1 METEQRYEF
10 DDLTHISA
18 VAVGVPGQ
26 RTFFLIVAN
35 GREWV
40 RVWLEKEVLEALTVA
55 IERLT
60 EALALEKL
68 YEPDAGA
75 EEGPAVG
82 QAPAGLPAYEVE
94 VEQISLGYDEGKA
107 ILDLVVHPS
116 GPKSLGWSELYCHLG
131 LGMLKGFG
139 VQAAAVCAAGRPRCP
154 LCGLPMDDP
163 DKHVC
168 PESN

>member
-1 METEQRYEF
+1 MENEQRYEF
-10 DDLTHISA
+10 NDLTYLSA

-35 GREWV
+35 DKEWV

-60 EALALEKL
+60 EALTLEKL
-68 YEPDAGA
+68 YDPDTAP
-75 EEGPAVG
+75 EEGPAAG
-82 QAPAGLPAYEVE
+82 EAPVGLPASEVE
-94 VEQISLGYDEGKA
+94 VEQISLGYDAGKA

-116 GPKSLGWSELYCHLG
+116 GPRPLDWTELYCHLG
-131 LGMLKGFG
+131 LGMLQDFG
-139 VQAAAVCAAGRPRCP
+139 VQASEVCAAGRPRCP
-154 LCGLPMDDP
+154 LCGLPMDP
-163 DKHVC
+163 GGHIC

>member
-10 DDLTHISA
+10 GNLTHISA

-26 RTFFLIVAN
+26 RTFFLIIAN

-40 RVWLEKEVLEALTVA
+40 RVWLEKEVLEALAVA

-60 EALALEKL
+60 DALALEKL
-68 YEPDAGA
+68 YDPASA
-75 EEGPAVG
+75 PEEGPGAKE
-82 QAPAGLPAYEVE
+82 APAGLPASEVE

-116 GPKSLGWSELYCHLG
+116 GPRPLGWSELYCHLG
-131 LGMLKGFG
+131 LGMLKEFG
-139 VQAAAVCAAGRPRCP
+139 VRAAKVCAAGRPRCP
-154 LCGLPMDDP
+154 LCGLPMDP
-163 DKHVC
+163 EGHIC

>member
-1 METEQRYEF
+1 METDQRYEF
-10 DDLTHISA
+10 NELNHISA
-18 VAVGVPGQ
+18 IAVGVPGQ

-35 GREWV
+35 EDEWV

-55 IERLT
+55 IERLA

-68 YEPDAGA
+68 YDPESAADNSPKAR
-75 EEGPAVG
+75 PA
-82 QAPAGLPAYEVE
+82 PSGLPSSEVE
-94 VEQISLGYDEGKA
+94 VEQISLGYDDGKA

-116 GPKSLGWSELYCHLG
+116 GPKPLGWSDLYCRLG
-131 LGMLKGFG
+131 LEMLKDFG
-139 VQAAAVCAAGRPRCP
+139 VQAAEVCAAGRPRCP

-163 DKHVC
+163 AKHVC